1 LENKSFFAAS
11 VPTRTEADERAQ
23 ECAGPA
29 SMQLGNSLMDWRDE
43 WERAMSVRKVVSAQ
57 ADLFLLDAAIAKN
70 RFEHSIYGRGR
81 PWCALCRLDT
91 LAIGEFY
98 MVKDEVWDA
107 AVGPDS
113 FIRGSFLCI
122 GCLELRLGRR
132 LAANDFTDSLLNKK
146 SGHESPRLRDRLSR
160 QVKPRED
167 ADD

>member
-1 LENKSFFAAS
+1 MMDDHARRGANDDE
-11 VPTRTEADERAQ
+11 EAVV
-23 ECAGPA
+23 
-29 SMQLGNSLMDWRDE
+29 
-43 WERAMSVRKVVSAQ
+43 MSVRKAANELQ
-57 ADLFLLDAAIAKN
+57 GDLFPLDAAIAKN

-113 FIRGSFLCI
+113 FINSSFLCI

-160 QVKPRED
+160 QAKL
-167 ADD
+167 